1 MYKKI
6 IILLL
11 LILWPFNVLGYSNYV
26 IPGGE
31 NIGIEIYSDGIT
43 IIGFYKVEGKYNKGE
58 PELKVGDKILKVNDK
73 KTSTINELIDE
84 IDLNLK
90 EEVVLTIKRGNE
102 EKSIL
107 FPIIKINDIYK
118 TGLYVKDSLTGIGT
132 LTYIDPNTLRYGA
145 LGHEIIE
152 KTTNERVEVKMGTI
166 FKSDITSIDRSTNGN
181 PGGKNAKF
189 FYNKQYGNIVR
200 NTDKGIYGTYEAI
213 LPDKELMAVGDEV
226 SLGKAM
232 IQTVLDGNK
241 ITQYAI
247 NITKINTN
255 HETKNIVFEI
265 VDEELLQKTGG
276 IVQGMSGSPIIQEN
290 KIVGAVTHVVVD
302 NVSKGYGIFITSMLE
317 EGDK

>member
-118 TGLYVKDSLTGIGT
+118 TGLYVKDSLTGIGA

-255 HETKNIVFEI
+255 HETKNIVFEV